1 MPNVWLQAISIQTLN
16 IWIRESGS
24 SREAIEKWVIVLIKD
39 KKKAD
44 RGAIHEGEDD
54 EDDEDLEEEEE
65 KERKLIFN

>member
-1 MPNVWLQAISIQTLN
+1 MTGKGAC
-16 IWIRESGS
+16 GCF
-24 SREAIEKWVIVLIKD
+24 VLIKD